1 MTTEGTEE
9 LEAEIA
15 VGEKYGDELWRIK
28 EVETGTVLRDA
39 ITSER
44 EYLWLL
50 DSFNHGDDYANE
62 RQARRDADASAGA

>member
-1 MTTEGTEE
+1 MTTEEQQ
-9 LEAEIA
+9 AEIA
-15 VGEKYGDELWRIK
+15 VGEKYGDERWRIK

-50 DSFNHGDDYANE
+50 DTFNHGEEYADE
-62 RQARRDADASAGA
+62 QQARRDADASATE

>member
-1 MTTEGTEE
+1 MTTEGTA

-28 EVETGTVLRDA
+28 EVETDNVLRDA

-50 DSFNHGDDYANE
+50 DAFNHGDDYANE
-62 RQARRDADASAGA
+62 QQAQRAAASGGA

>member
-1 MTTEGTEE
+1 MTTEDTE

-15 VGEKYGDELWRIK
+15 VGEKYGDDLWRIK
-28 EVETGTVLRDA
+28 EVETDNVLRDA

-50 DSFNHGDDYANE
+50 DAFNHGDDYANE
-62 RQARRDADASAGA
+62 QQSRRDAASGGA

>member
-1 MTTEGTEE
+1 MTNEGTE

-28 EVETGTVLRDA
+28 EVETDTVLRDA
-39 ITSER
+39 ITTER

-50 DSFNHGDDYANE
+50 DTFNHGEEHANE
-62 RQARRDADASAGA
+62 QQARRDAAASAGA